1 MFFDLIPVPSPSQGE
16 GSSLISNGY
25 VSEFSSLRRR
35 RQRRSRWIKFN
46 SLLVLLIV
54 VSISCS
60 KREKF
65 DKDKWDYKVDIIY
78 ENREAMVHDLITNY
92 KLVGL
97 TFYELVELL
106 GSPENV
112 AAVDSNK
119 VYCTIIE
126 EYGWNIDPIRVEY
139 LVFEMNEDSI
149 VTAFEIEKID
159 SMN

>member
-1 MFFDLIPVPSPSQGE
+1 MKIKTKV
-16 GSSLISNGY
+16 LIS
-25 VSEFSSLRRR
+25 
-35 RQRRSRWIKFN
+35 
-46 SLLVLLIV
+46 LLIT
-54 VSISCS
+54 ISTSCT
-60 KREKF
+60 KKEKF
-65 DKDKWDYKVDIIY
+65 DKDKWDDKVDITY

-112 AAVDSNK
+112 ANVDSNK
-119 VYCTIIE
+119 VYYTIVE

-149 VTAFEIEKID
+149 ITAFEIEK
-159 SMN
+159 NR